1 MNHLIEIPSILPSE
15 LRILNIS
22 TNFVSTVN
30 SIELLVLTELE
41 VLDLSYNELRAMPS
55 LTLPE
60 LKILR
65 IEGNGLLTL
74 GDNFLLN
81 FPRLTQLHAAG
92 NNLTCEESNWLA
104 IKIILT
110 GVNLRKGCWNLTTI
124 ETGTTESQ
132 ETTTLIHTISS
143 KVINITPKK
152 KPAQENTS
160 SNFKKPIVYNIS
172 NVYKLKIFRTI
183 ASSSANDTYVQ
194 NKNLNNSDI
203 IRIRPTVPTRKM
215 KTESHYTSKPYQVI
229 KVFRVN
235 KPRRQI
241 PINTTDRISNLTKPV
256 PQKRVAETK
265 GRPIVKT
272 SALVEHPPE
281 KGFAG
286 HPGLLAVLGIVV
298 FLIVTAT
305 IVKLFRDRRPTMS
318 DKRYKC
324 QNDLLQ
330 MDLLRRNDQEIDL
343 W

>member
-1 MNHLIEIPSILPSE
+1 MIAAGLHHVPEILTRSVMLLDLAGNQLQEILDGDFDSYPY
-15 LRILNIS
+15 LRQLDLSNNQIS
-22 TNFVSTVN
+22 YIQDDALGRTFS
-30 SIELLVLTELE
+30 LTELE

-132 ETTTLIHTISS
+132 ETTTHIHATSS
-143 KVINITPKK
+143 KIININPKK

-160 SNFKKPIVYNIS
+160 SNFKKPIVYNI
-172 NVYKLKIFRTI
+172 I
-183 ASSSANDTYVQ
+183 
-194 NKNLNNSDI
+194 
-203 IRIRPTVPTRKM
+203 
-215 KTESHYTSKPYQVI
+215 
-229 KVFRVN
+229 FRVN

-281 KGFAG
+281 K
-286 HPGLLAVLGIVV
+286 VLR
-298 FLIVTAT
+298 VTQ
-305 IVKLFRDRRPTMS
+305 V
-318 DKRYKC
+318 YWQC
-324 QNDLLQ
+324 
-330 MDLLRRNDQEIDL
+330 
-343 W
+343 